1 MSVFPQN
8 MSMPSISI
16 SSVLFTALA
25 VMVGTLLNEALAI
38 AKKLIPQQLLLSK
51 LESLIGK
58 YYSQMTLIIDEHI
71 NGVSINEMFQA
82 SEIYLCA
89 KISPSVERL
98 KVSKALGEEA
108 LRVTVDQ
115 GERIVDTYIGI
126 QLTWQ
131 MICTEKTKTSTD
143 NEIVEYRSIEL
154 SFYKKYTEMVLSTYL
169 PYVLERSKA
178 MKEENKIGKLYSCK
192 GSRSS
197 VNLNH
202 PSTFHTLVTDP
213 SLKKKLMDD
222 LNAFLK
228 RGGFYWRVGKAW
240 KRGTKREV
248 EGGEIVNQVVGGF
261 GNEGRLSFE
270 GPGEFQGFSSSSSS
284 FSLAGIKR
292 KSEEEDF
299 ENLIDRAINGTIVLA
314 AGTVSIPLI
323 LSLPATVF
331 SLTRKDQL
339 KIKICIMLCFFF
351 KLDLAGET
359 ALSLSANHLQKLR
372 LSFQLTT
379 PLGHPF
385 KPLQVCILILACLF
399 NNVPSYIKVVE
410 NFVCLRAFLKLK
422 HETKV
427 EHIFIL
433 GNSGEQFEITLV
445 TSSDQSNLKFH
456 FLLVKIYKS

>member
-38 AKKLIPQQLLLSK
+38 TKKLIPQQLLLSK

-131 MICTEKTKTSTD
+131 MICAEKTKTSTD

-213 SLKKKLMDD
+213 SMKKKLMDD
-222 LNAFLK
+222 LNGFLK
-228 RGGFYWRVGKAW
+228 RGEFYWKVGKAR
-240 KRGTKREV
+240 KRGYFLYDTLGTSKS
-248 EGGEIVNQVVGGF
+248 
-261 GNEGRLSFE
+261 RLIATIANYFHHFISCNF
-270 GPGEFQGFSSSSSS
+270 PFQHVFKFVFNRFTISSISLFVILLWRSRSS
-284 FSLAGIKR
+284 
-292 KSEEEDF
+292 
-299 ENLIDRAINGTIVLA
+299 
-314 AGTVSIPLI
+314 
-323 LSLPATVF
+323 
-331 SLTRKDQL
+331 L
-339 KIKICIMLCFFF
+339 K
-351 KLDLAGET
+351 
-359 ALSLSANHLQKLR
+359 
-372 LSFQLTT
+372 
-379 PLGHPF
+379 
-385 KPLQVCILILACLF
+385 
-399 NNVPSYIKVVE
+399 
-410 NFVCLRAFLKLK
+410 
-422 HETKV
+422 
-427 EHIFIL
+427 
-433 GNSGEQFEITLV
+433 
-445 TSSDQSNLKFH
+445 
-456 FLLVKIYKS
+456 